1 VSAEW
6 MGGERWSVVGLE
18 KIMRDA
24 LNGVRCPD
32 LVCKLRKVDVV
43 QECSVTAPN
52 DWLRQGQN
60 SE

>member
-1 VSAEW
+1 

-32 LVCKLRKVDVV
+32 LVCKLREVDVV